1 MLIRALFVLLAF
13 TVAAGAQQMN
23 SPSQVALQID
33 NVINAWAAQL
43 EVNARTIADLQKQIT
58 DLKAKY
64 EPAAK
69 K

>member
-1 MLIRALFVLLAF
+1 MLIRAMILLFALTAS
-13 TVAAGAQQMN
+13 ASAQQPN

-43 EVNARTIADLQKQIT
+43 EANARTIADLQKQLA

-64 EPAAK
+64 ESPK